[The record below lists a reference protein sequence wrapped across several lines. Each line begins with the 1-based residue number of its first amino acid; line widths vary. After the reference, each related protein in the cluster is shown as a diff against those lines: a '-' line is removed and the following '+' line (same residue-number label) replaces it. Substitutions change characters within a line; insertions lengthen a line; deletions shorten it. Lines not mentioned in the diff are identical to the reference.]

1 MWTITYCL
9 VFLDHLI
16 IGESISMFSDRVQQ
30 LWSCNLAKWNLITCL
45 ILEMTHPLSPSPS
58 GNISVILSDGIN
70 EKGSFEFIHYQDCL
84 PAIIYLPLTS
94 GAMLEL
100 IFRNWSVNCLEELLS
115 PPDINL
121 NKMLTNLS
129 IIISVQHTEERQH
142 WLLARLGLELVL
154 GLKLR

>member
-45 ILEMTHPLSPSPS
+45 ILEMPHPPFPSPS